1 MNKENKLN
9 FNTEPLLI
17 ELNNVIQNGVNN
29 LLSDFIT
36 NYKLY
41 EETHNCIMNLPSV
54 KREISKNNETYKNA
68 ENSDDLPDL
77 INICSDDENENN
89 NKNENENFIEN
100 HIDNHIFY
108 NNEENPSDSYTR
120 IPVEDDLDQDW
131 NDTILYMKKVTNQL
145 LKEKEE
151 TNALFQQEINS
162 YKEIIE
168 KCNNEITE
176 LKNKLNNGITVYDL
190 TDNNDE
196 ENDENVEIK
205 VEKENIVLHIEE
217 TNDIVLDV
225 EEEEEEEDDDEEEE
239 EEEVVDEEEEDEEE
253 DEDEDEEEDEEVVE
267 EEEDEEVVEEEED
280 EEVVEEDEEVVDE
293 EDEEV
298 VDEEEEV
305 ETEESDDDES
315 KNEEEVQAQAEEEE
329 ELFEIEIDD
338 VTYCTNDE
346 ENGFIYEID
355 KDGNV
360 GDVIGHFKDSEPFF
374 N

>member
-29 LLSDFIT
+29 LLSDFIS

-41 EETHNCIMNLPSV
+41 EETHNCIMNLPCV
-54 KREISKNNETYKNA
+54 KREISKSIETYKND

-77 INICSDDENENN
+77 INISSDNESNN
-89 NKNENENFIEN
+89 ECDT
-100 HIDNHIFY
+100 HYIFY
-108 NNEENPSDSYTR
+108 DNPDKPCDIYTR
-120 IPVEDDLDQDW
+120 IPIQDDLDEEL
-131 NDTILYMKKVTNQL
+131 NDTILCMKKVTNQL
-145 LKEKEE
+145 LKEKDDI
-151 TNALFQQEINS
+151 TALFQQEINS

-168 KCNNEITE
+168 KCNIEIAE
-176 LKNKLNNGITVYDL
+176 LKNQLNSRIVCDL
-190 TDNNDE
+190 TTNE
-196 ENDENVEIK
+196 EEIIEIK
-205 VEKENIVLHIEE
+205 VEKEKENIILHIEE
-217 TNDIVLDV
+217 ETNDNVLEDTDDEEDSEEDEDDDV
-225 EEEEEEEDDDEEEE
+225 EEEEELDQEEEELDQEEEEVDQE
-239 EEEVVDEEEEDEEE
+239 EEEVVDEEDQEE
-253 DEDEDEEEDEEVVE
+253 
-267 EEEDEEVVEEEED
+267 
-280 EEVVEEDEEVVDE
+280 EEVVDE
-293 EDEEV
+293 EDQEEEEDDVEEDDVEEV
-298 VDEEEEV
+298 DEEVDEEEV
-305 ETEESDDDES
+305 ETEESDDNES
-315 KNEEEVQAQAEEEE
+315 KSEEQEAPSQVEEE